1 MHNMGKYKVAIVIP
15 AYNEELT
22 ISQVVYSVKGHG
34 CVIVINDASTDRTK
48 KIAEDAGA
56 IVINHKQNEGYDSAL
71 RSGFKKAFD
80 IGVDAVITFDAD
92 GQHSSEMLKEYIKYL
107 KNGKDLVLGIRPNP
121 ARISEWLFM
130 VYTRIRF
137 NWKDPLCGM
146 KGYSMNL
153 YKKQGFFDSYNSIN
167 TELAIFGLLHEFS
180 YIQIPIPIIKRQD
193 NPRFSSTIRSNFY
206 IVLAL
211 IKTIKN
217 RKG

>member
-1 MHNMGKYKVAIVIP
+1 MEEYKVAIVIP

-107 KNGKDLVLGIRPNP
+107 KNGKVKNHD
-121 ARISEWLFM
+121 
-130 VYTRIRF
+130 
-137 NWKDPLCGM
+137 
-146 KGYSMNL
+146 
-153 YKKQGFFDSYNSIN
+153 
-167 TELAIFGLLHEFS
+167 FS
-180 YIQIPIPIIKRQD
+180 YDLCYLSVEMI
-193 NPRFSSTIRSNFY
+193 SHSTCCIS
-206 IVLAL
+206 
-211 IKTIKN
+211 
-217 RKG
+217 